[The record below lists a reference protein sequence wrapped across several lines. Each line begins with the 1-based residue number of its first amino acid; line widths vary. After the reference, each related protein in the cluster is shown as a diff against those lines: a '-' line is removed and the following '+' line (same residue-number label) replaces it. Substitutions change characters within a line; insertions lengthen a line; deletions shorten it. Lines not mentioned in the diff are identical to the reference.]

1 MGSVWFFQ
9 RVLVFGVV
17 GILCVGWAVNGRYLK
32 YNTSSGVVEGK
43 LNVHLVPHSHDD
55 VGWLKTV
62 DQYYI
67 GANNSIQVLPYMC
80 VYIYIYMLVYWR
92 CLVDFI
98 NFFFFFVNYFLFCN
112 YVEEDLLGLTFL
124 FVF

>member
-17 GILCVGWAVNGRYLK
+17 GILCVGWAVNGGYLK

-80 VYIYIYMLVYWR
+80 VYIRIYVCMLALFG
-92 CLVDFI
+92 CLHY
-98 NFFFFFVNYFLFCN
+98 FFLVNYFLFCN

-124 FVF
+124 FVFKV